1 MNLVHSLLCHCGA
14 LLRVMALDLFTYVI
28 NGLSESLR
36 DDRKLLQQTSAICD
50 GLFTLFGKQAKP
62 VRSRK
67 KDFTQNIAAA
77 NE

>member
-1 MNLVHSLLCHCGA
+1 
-14 LLRVMALDLFTYVI
+14 MALDLFTYVI

-67 KDFTQNIAAA
+67 KTSRKT
-77 NE
+77 